1 MRLSIRDKLNAS
13 ILSAVLI
20 VLALL
25 VSFFSFN
32 IRKQTKA
39 DSFHLNDNTAERI
52 SSRVTSLFNIDLGT
66 TRALANSYQAFAGQP
81 KDELMQMY
89 KLYLEQGIKQNSN
102 YLALWISLELAEID
116 PSYTGTHERVTWLYD
131 KLSGDYE
138 FRSESRDTDPNNLSP
153 QYQANKKNKNESLAD
168 PYWYKPI
175 YEGAIVDSLM
185 VTTVAVP
192 ILKDNQVV
200 GIAGIDF
207 TLKQL
212 NDLSFNVQDEDTI
225 QTIIFSYKGIIVTHS
240 NPEMIGK
247 NISELNIFNNQGGE
261 ILDKIQLGKNFSVS
275 IELDE
280 GEYYYSF
287 SPIKIG
293 NSVTPWSVCVHVPY
307 KEVLHSANV
316 VFRKSILI
324 GLLGL
329 ILLGIIVYIL
339 STRIIKPIE
348 ATTKQLEI
356 LAEGRIDQVEILDTN
371 SQDEIGSMARA
382 LNSLNN
388 KFLAITSFSKSIG
401 EGRLNVK
408 YPFTSDH
415 DSLGIAM
422 TSMQDNLIKLDNET
436 QQQDWVKSGLNGL
449 NEQIRGDKNLTEIAK
464 IMISYLA
471 KYLGA
476 KAGAL
481 YVSESGSNILKLAAG
496 YAFTKRKELNT
507 RIEFGEGL
515 VGQCAIEKELIILT
529 EVPEEY
535 FPIKSATGSA
545 NPKNVIVFPCLF
557 NQEVLG
563 VIELASFDEY
573 TDLQLEFLDSA
584 SQSMAIG
591 LNSARAKDEMKKLLT
606 QTLEQKEEL
615 QAQEE
620 ELREANQE
628 LEKQADSLRKSEA
641 SLQAQQEEMIVTNQ
655 ELEKNAQMLEE
666 QAEKINEKNKQ
677 LEITRQEIEK
687 KADELASASQYKS
700 DFLSNMSHE
709 LRTPL
714 NSMLILSQSLAE
726 NSEGHLEADEV
737 ESAQIIYKSGKDLLN
752 LINEVLDLS
761 KIEAGKMVINFGK
774 VDLEAISE
782 NVYSLFK
789 TSIEAKGLEF
799 IINIEP
805 GTPKTF
811 VTDQLRV
818 EQIIKN
824 LLSNS
829 SKFTSDG
836 SIELKF
842 FKPSAEHKIAR
853 TGLNH
858 QNSIGISV
866 SDTGIGISEEKQ
878 KMIFEAFQQED
889 GSTSRKYG
897 GTGLGLSISKEL
909 AVILGGEL
917 QLKSTQGEGSVFSII
932 LPVGSDSTEFHSE
945 TSTVLNTDQVNP
957 VTKNPIPAPEEEAAI
972 IDNADEEIIKIEPA
986 STPFIPDD
994 IDEIS
999 PDDQTMLI
1007 IEDDPEFAKILLNQ
1021 CHKQGFKCITAGTG
1035 ENGLW
1040 LASEHLPVAIIL
1052 DIKLPGING
1061 WKVLDSLKKNPK
1073 TRHIPVHMMSAMEQ
1087 TIEAFQKGA
1096 IGYLTKPVSTEQL
1109 HGAFDKIERFVD
1121 KRMKK
1126 LLIVED
1132 DPQMRKT
1139 IQKVI
1144 KGKDIQISEVSTG
1157 SDCMKEIRSS
1167 VFDCLILDLGLPDMD
1182 GFELLKQLKGIK
1194 THPIPPIIVYTGQE
1208 LTREQDRE
1216 LHKYTS
1222 SIIIKGVKSEERLL
1236 DETALF
1242 LHRMVGELDEKQQKI
1257 IHSLYEKEN
1266 LFKEKK
1272 ILLVDDDMRNVF
1284 ALTRVFEEKGM
1295 VVLKAENGQKAIQ
1308 VLKENPSVDLVMMDI
1323 MMPEMDGYEAMKEIR
1338 KLSEFKTLPIIALTA
1353 KAMKEDK
1360 QKCLDAGASDYIT
1373 KPLDVPKLMS
1383 LMRVWLYR

>member
-1 MRLSIRDKLNAS
+1 MRLSIRDKLNVS

-32 IRKQTKA
+32 IRKQAKA
-39 DSFHLNDNTAERI
+39 DSFQLNDNTAEKI
-52 SSRVTSLFNIDLGT
+52 SSRATSLFNIDLGI
-66 TRALANSYQAFAGQP
+66 TRALANSYQGYAGQP
-81 KDELMQMY
+81 KEELKEMY
-89 KLYLEQGIKQNSN
+89 QKYLEQGIKQNSN

-116 PSYTGTHERVTWLYD
+116 PSYTGTYERVTWLYD

-153 QYQANKKNKNESLAD
+153 QYQANKENKNESLVD
-168 PYWYKPI
+168 PYWYKPN
-175 YEGAIVDSLM
+175 YEGATIDSLM
-185 VTTVAVP
+185 ETTVAVP
-192 ILKDNQVV
+192 VLKDDKVV

-207 TLKQL
+207 TLQQL
-212 NDLSFNVQDEDTI
+212 NDLSFNVQGEDTI
-225 QTIIFSYKGIIVTHS
+225 QATIFSFNGIIVTHS
-240 NPEMIGK
+240 NPDMIGK
-247 NISELNIFNNQGGE
+247 KISELNIFNDEWNS
-261 ILDKIQLGKNFSVS
+261 ILDDIQLGEKFNKS
-275 IELDE
+275 IKLDE

-293 NSVTPWSVCVHVPY
+293 KSATPWSVCVEVPY
-307 KEVLHSANV
+307 KEVLRTANG
-316 VFRKSILI
+316 VFLQSLLI

-329 ILLGIIVYIL
+329 ILLGIVVYVL

-371 SQDEIGSMARA
+371 SKDEIGSMARA

-408 YPFTSDH
+408 YPYTSDH

-422 TSMQDNLIKLDNET
+422 TTMQDNLIKLDNET
-436 QQQDWVKSGLNGL
+436 NQQDWVKSGLNGL
-449 NEQIRGDKNLTEIAK
+449 NEQIRGDRNLTEIAK

-481 YVSESGSNILKLAAG
+481 YISESGSNILKLAAG

-507 RIEFGEGL
+507 RIEYGEGL

-529 EVPEEY
+529 EVPEAY

-545 NPKNVIVFPCLF
+545 NPKNVIVFPCIF
-557 NQEVLG
+557 NEEVLG
-563 VIELASFDEY
+563 VIELASFGEY

-591 LNSARAKDEMKKLLT
+591 LNSARAKDEMKKLLA

-628 LEKQADSLRKSEA
+628 LEKQANNLRKSEA

-726 NSEGHLEADEV
+726 NSDGHLEADEV

-761 KIEAGKMVINFGK
+761 KIEAGKMVINFDK
-774 VDLEAISE
+774 VDIEAISE

-789 TSIEAKGLEF
+789 TSIEDKGLEF
-799 IINIEP
+799 IISIDSDA
-805 GTPKTF
+805 PKTI

-853 TGLNH
+853 AGLNH

-932 LPVGSDSTEFHSE
+932 LPFESDSTKSHSE
-945 TSTVLNTDQVNP
+945 TATVLNTNQANP
-957 VTKNPIPAPEEEAAI
+957 VTKNPIPAPKGQAEA
-972 IDNADEEIIKIEPA
+972 IDKADEQIIKIEPA
-986 STPFIPDD
+986 STPFISDD
-994 IDEIS
+994 LDQIN

-1007 IEDDPEFAKILLNQ
+1007 IEDDPEFAKILLKQ

-1087 TIEAFQKGA
+1087 TLEAFQKGA

-1109 HGAFDKIERFVD
+1109 HGAFGKIERFVD
-1121 KRMKK
+1121 QKMKK

-1144 KGKDIQISEVSTG
+1144 KGKDIQISEVSTAN
-1157 SDCMKEIRSS
+1157 DCMKEIRSS

-1182 GFELLKQLKGIK
+1182 GFELLKQLKSIK
-1194 THPIPPIIVYTGQE
+1194 NYPIPPIIVYTGQE
-1208 LTREQDRE
+1208 LTREQDLE

-1295 VVLKAENGQKAIQ
+1295 IVLKAENGRKAIQ
-1308 VLKENPSVDLVMMDI
+1308 VLKENPSVDLIMMDI
-1323 MMPEMDGYEAMKEIR
+1323 MMPEMDGYEAMTEIR
-1338 KLSEFKTLPIIALTA
+1338 KLSEFKTIPIIALTA

-1373 KPLDVPKLMS
+1373 KPLDVPKMMS
-1383 LMRVWLYR
+1383 LMRVWLYK